1 MAKLSLLWSILYGV
15 IAVEASLAS
24 RYTMARGHPRI
35 DRALDSNRLNKRGQP
50 SRPVPNA
57 YLNKKTKPYWV
68 DGSALPEVSTLF
80 DVSTTLSR
88 QQLIVPAKYRWT
100 ST

>member
-1 MAKLSLLWSILYGV
+1 MAKLSLLLSILYGV

-68 DGSALPEVSTLF
+68 DGSALPEVSLCSMYYPF
-80 DVSTTLSR
+80 GTT
-88 QQLIVPAKYRWT
+88 AKCTRKL
-100 ST
+100 

>member
-1 MAKLSLLWSILYGV
+1 MANISLLLSILYGV

-24 RYTMARGHPRI
+24 RYTMAKGRPRI
-35 DRALDSNRLNKRGQP
+35 DRALESSRLNKRGQP

-68 DGSALPEVSTLF
+68 DGSALPEVGVLF
-80 DVSTTLSR
+80 DILLFR
-88 QQLIVPAKYRWT
+88 DCN
-100 ST
+100 